1 METSTSSL
9 VAVTVGCPE
18 TRTLYPCL
26 SLPNCRRASFRK
38 SVYQDSASLISSPG
52 NQTDRRVI
60 NNRRFPQS
68 GTVADSFVP
77 MPLANID
84 AADLI
89 FGLLFPPI
97 GTLVVYGG
105 AYAAARA
112 VAGGQPLSK
121 VTKKVLKWGAVF
133 VLGVGYDTSL
143 TKFLEWS
150 PQTLWTSL
158 PVWSFSLCQ
167 SCLLAERKDKRC
179 SGHSLEN

>member
-1 METSTSSL
+1 
-9 VAVTVGCPE
+9 
-18 TRTLYPCL
+18 
-26 SLPNCRRASFRK
+26 
-38 SVYQDSASLISSPG
+38 
-52 NQTDRRVI
+52 
-60 NNRRFPQS
+60 
-68 GTVADSFVP
+68 

-112 VAGGQPLSK
+112 VAGWAAAVKSHEEGLEM
-121 VTKKVLKWGAVF
+121 GAVF
-133 VLGVGYDTSL
+133 VLGAGYDMSL

-158 PVWSFSLCQ
+158 PVWSFLFVSLVYWQ
-167 SCLLAERKDKRC
+167 NGKTRGAPATRWRSSVRVSAWSRGERSRPAC
-179 SGHSLEN
+179 GHSVSDG

>member
-1 METSTSSL
+1 
-9 VAVTVGCPE
+9 
-18 TRTLYPCL
+18 
-26 SLPNCRRASFRK
+26 
-38 SVYQDSASLISSPG
+38 
-52 NQTDRRVI
+52 
-60 NNRRFPQS
+60 
-68 GTVADSFVP
+68 

-121 VTKKVLKWGAVF
+121 VTKKVLKW
-133 VLGVGYDTSL
+133 VLFSFWVRATMSL

-158 PVWSFSLCQ
+158 PVWSFLFVSLVYWQ
-167 SCLLAERKDKRC
+167 NGKTRGAPATRWRSSVRVSAWSRGERSRPAC
-179 SGHSLEN
+179 GHSVSDG

>member
-1 METSTSSL
+1 
-9 VAVTVGCPE
+9 
-18 TRTLYPCL
+18 
-26 SLPNCRRASFRK
+26 
-38 SVYQDSASLISSPG
+38 
-52 NQTDRRVI
+52 
-60 NNRRFPQS
+60 
-68 GTVADSFVP
+68 
-77 MPLANID
+77 MPLANIN

-133 VLGVGYDTSL
+133 VLGVGYDMSL

-150 PQTLWTSL
+150 PQTLWTNL
-158 PVWSFSLCQ
+158 PVW
-167 SCLLAERKDKRC
+167 CLVYWQNGKTRAAPATRWRSSVRVSAWSRGERSRPAC
-179 SGHSLEN
+179 GHSVSDG

>member
-1 METSTSSL
+1 
-9 VAVTVGCPE
+9 
-18 TRTLYPCL
+18 
-26 SLPNCRRASFRK
+26 
-38 SVYQDSASLISSPG
+38 
-52 NQTDRRVI
+52 
-60 NNRRFPQS
+60 
-68 GTVADSFVP
+68 

-133 VLGVGYDTSL
+133 VLGVGYDMSL

-158 PVWSFSLCQ
+158 PVWSFLFVSLA
-167 SCLLAERKDKRC
+167 CLLAERKDKRC
-179 SGHSLEN
+179 SGHSLEK

>member
-1 METSTSSL
+1 
-9 VAVTVGCPE
+9 
-18 TRTLYPCL
+18 
-26 SLPNCRRASFRK
+26 
-38 SVYQDSASLISSPG
+38 
-52 NQTDRRVI
+52 
-60 NNRRFPQS
+60 
-68 GTVADSFVP
+68 

-105 AYAAARA
+105 AYDAARA

-133 VLGVGYDTSL
+133 VLGVGYDMSL

-158 PVWSFSLCQ
+158 PVWFFLFVSLDYWQ
-167 SCLLAERKDKRC
+167 NGKTRGAPATRWRSSVRVSAWSRGERSRPAC
-179 SGHSLEN
+179 GHSVSDG

>member
-1 METSTSSL
+1 
-9 VAVTVGCPE
+9 
-18 TRTLYPCL
+18 
-26 SLPNCRRASFRK
+26 
-38 SVYQDSASLISSPG
+38 
-52 NQTDRRVI
+52 
-60 NNRRFPQS
+60 
-68 GTVADSFVP
+68 

-133 VLGVGYDTSL
+133 VLGVGYDMSL

-158 PVWSFSLCQ
+158 PVWSFLFVSLVYWQNGKTRGAPATRWRSSVRVSAWSRGERSRPACGHSVSGGSPTTMRTAK
-167 SCLLAERKDKRC
+167 SCLRQPFTTGMAAPGFTGKPVVRAFAGEHELLAVA
-179 SGHSLEN
+179 GV